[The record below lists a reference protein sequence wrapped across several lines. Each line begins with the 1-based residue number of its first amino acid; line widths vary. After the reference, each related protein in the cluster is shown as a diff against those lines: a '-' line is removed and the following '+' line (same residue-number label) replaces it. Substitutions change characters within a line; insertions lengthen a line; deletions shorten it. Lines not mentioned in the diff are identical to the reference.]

1 MACKSQT
8 SPIKDLT
15 DSSAGLLWIASSHV
29 NQTHHLPVLLSSL
42 EMSTDI
48 HLWHL
53 MCFIGTELDI
63 SVELGVVVFFSVTVQ
78 IQTPLSRRIRQTP
91 DFEIPWKGWIKSLR
105 IISNSICNSVF
116 GLPQSRQKRT
126 GRKIIK
132 RKMGIERQGC
142 LSQCYRE
149 NMNSS
154 PWFSLEKL
162 ADTDFKWAR
171 QRRSTTKIMSKEN
184 SRHIWN
190 MLIFRKLLNQ
200 NQKHPLA

>member
-63 SVELGVVVFFSVTVQ
+63 SVELGVVVFFSAT
-78 IQTPLSRRIRQTP
+78 
-91 DFEIPWKGWIKSLR
+91 
-105 IISNSICNSVF
+105 
-116 GLPQSRQKRT
+116 
-126 GRKIIK
+126 
-132 RKMGIERQGC
+132 
-142 LSQCYRE
+142 
-149 NMNSS
+149 
-154 PWFSLEKL
+154 
-162 ADTDFKWAR
+162 ADTD
-171 QRRSTTKIMSKEN
+171 TTEQKDQTDT
-184 SRHIWN
+184 RFWN
-190 MLIFRKLLNQ
+190 LLERLDQ
-200 NQKHPLA
+200 IT